1 MVSIYIFHK
10 DAMVRMNI
18 SECSEMKIK
27 PKYVSDYNVS
37 LIWEGGKR
45 YNLITYQ
52 KLFYKINWTE
62 TQTYMY
68 IHVHCSITHKS

>member
-18 SECSEMKIK
+18 SECSEMKLK

-45 YNLITYQ
+45 YVQ
-52 KLFYKINWTE
+52 KKDIRF
-62 TQTYMY
+62 
-68 IHVHCSITHKS
+68 